1 MMTSVSG
8 DDRTY
13 IHYSYKSIL
22 CHPIERIRGLW
33 GGSRQLPIHS
43 PPNIT
48 YSTEWVD
55 CGVG

>member
-22 CHPIERIRGLW
+22 YHPIERIRG
-33 GGSRQLPIHS
+33 
-43 PPNIT
+43 
-48 YSTEWVD
+48 
-55 CGVG
+55 CGVAVGNYPFIVHQTSPTVQSG